1 MGLGELEGDMV
12 EKMRETDYV
21 WVQHDG
27 GGGSVVCML
36 GGHREGWT
44 DWPES
49 LMQIKACALAF
60 SPEVPGG
67 SVQISI
73 PTTLAARD
81 I

>member
-1 MGLGELEGDMV
+1 MMVGEGVLC
-12 EKMRETDYV
+12 
-21 WVQHDG
+21 
-27 GGGSVVCML
+27 VCW
-36 GGHREGWT
+36 GHREGWT

-67 SVQISI
+67 SMQISI
-73 PTTLAARD
+73 PKILAARD